1 LYVGADLIAISAVRS
16 QPTNDAVARKQ
27 FGQWIAGLSE
37 SEKTALLS
45 RFAIDN
51 ELGLR
56 AELLGAITIRA
67 LQSARLRWRN
77 LGRSR
82 NYWMRLNGANGNVR
96 RGWERASRSAVRRAY
111 PMVTRIADDEK
122 IAQVSRS

>member
-56 AELLGAITIRA
+56 AELLRRHHHTRPTVGSPTVAKSRTVAELLDEVERRERQRA
-67 LQSARLRWRN
+67 ARVGTREPQRRSARIPD
-77 LGRSR
+77 G
-82 NYWMRLNGANGNVR
+82 
-96 RGWERASRSAVRRAY
+96 
-111 PMVTRIADDEK
+111 DENC
-122 IAQVSRS
+122 R